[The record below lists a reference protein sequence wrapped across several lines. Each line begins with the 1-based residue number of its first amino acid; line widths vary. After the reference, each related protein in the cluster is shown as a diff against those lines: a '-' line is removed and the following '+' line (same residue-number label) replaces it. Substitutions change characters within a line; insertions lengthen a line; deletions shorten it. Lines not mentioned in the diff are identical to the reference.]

1 MSKKT
6 IFFIILI
13 IILGLII
20 TGVILYF
27 LFKPTSEQAGITDGN
42 GLPVDETVVGFA
54 TPSPMATLAPEEQQ
68 KLKTIAT
75 GDILAFWPASTTTL
89 QYFKKD
95 GFYEA
100 DFSMIPVKEEKRELG
115 INFSNIL
122 EIKPSKAGKV
132 LVKYVATGAND
143 SSYSVLD
150 ITTRELKNLDANIK
164 TAAWSPDGQLLIF
177 YYSNSPILANTAV
190 TNEQQYLGQID
201 KNLSNKKTLINFK
214 ASNDLLITWPST
226 TTAYIMQKSSGYV
239 NQTVLSFDTKS
250 KIFKQFVEG
259 NGLLLKWDSIGNY
272 GLLFTT
278 QNMGNN
284 PTLKLINKEPI
295 SLGTFPKITLPE
307 KCVFSKKLA
316 VLYCAIVPEL
326 TKGVVWPDDYYMG
339 AFNQDEAIYKIDLQT
354 MEAVPLIDKAIFEI
368 QGIDLTIDETQL
380 IFFDKISG
388 NLYGLKLE

>member
-6 IFFIILI
+6 IFFIIAI
-13 IILGLII
+13 IVLGLVI

-27 LFKPTSEQAGITDGN
+27 LFRPTTEQSGTTINN
-42 GLPVDETVVGFA
+42 GLPTDETVTGFA
-54 TPSPMATLAPEEQQ
+54 TPTPMATLAPEEQE
-68 KLKTIAT
+68 KIKTIAA
-75 GDILAFWPASTTTL
+75 GDILAFWPAGTTTL

-100 DFSMIPVKEEKRELG
+100 DYSMIPVKEEKKELG

-122 EIKPSKAGKV
+122 EIKPSKIGKV
-132 LVKYVATGAND
+132 LVKYVATGASD

-150 ITTRELKNLDANIK
+150 VTTRELKNLDANIK
-164 TAAWSPDGQLLIF
+164 TAAWSPDGQSLIF
-177 YYSNSPILANTAV
+177 YYSNSPILANTTIV
-190 TNEQQYLGQID
+190 TEQQYLGQMD

-226 TTAYIMQKSSGYV
+226 TTAYIMQKPSGYV
-239 NQTVLSFDTKS
+239 NQTVLSFDTKT

-278 QNMGNN
+278 QTNGST

-316 VLYCAIVPEL
+316 VLYCAIPSES
-326 TKGVVWPDDYYMG
+326 TIGVVWPDDYYMG

-354 MEAVPLIDKAIFEI
+354 MEATPLIDKAIFEI
-368 QGIDLTIDETQL
+368 QGIDLTKDETQL
-380 IFFDKISG
+380 MFFDKISG
-388 NLYGLKLE
+388 NLYGLNL

>member
-13 IILGLII
+13 IILGLVI

-27 LFKPTSEQAGITDGN
+27 LFRPTTVQPGATTNN
-42 GLPVDETVVGFA
+42 GLPTDETAVGFA

-68 KLKTIAT
+68 KIRAIAA
-75 GDILAFWPASTTTL
+75 GDILAFWPASTTTI

-100 DFSMIPVKEEKRELG
+100 DYSMIPVKEEKRDLG

-122 EIKPSKAGKV
+122 EIKPSKVGKV
-132 LVKYVATGAND
+132 LVKYVATGASD
-143 SSYSVLD
+143 ASYSVLD
-150 ITTRELKNLDANIK
+150 IVTRELKNLDANIK
-164 TAAWSPDGQLLIF
+164 TAAWSPDGQSLIF
-177 YYSNSPILANTAV
+177 YYSNSPILANTLI
-190 TNEQQYLGQID
+190 TTEQQYLGQMD

-214 ASNDLLITWPST
+214 ASSDLLITWPST
-226 TTAYIMQKSSGYV
+226 STAYIMQKPSGYV
-239 NQTVLSFDTKS
+239 NQTVLSFDTKT

-278 QNMGNN
+278 QANGST
-284 PTLKLINKEPI
+284 PTLKLINKEAI

-307 KCVFSKKLA
+307 KCVFSQKSA
-316 VLYCAIVPEL
+316 VLYCAIASESTV
-326 TKGVVWPDDYYMG
+326 GVVWPDDYYMG

-354 MEAVPLIDKAIFEI
+354 MEATPLIDKAIFEI
-368 QGIDLTIDETQL
+368 QGIDLTKDETQL
-380 IFFDKISG
+380 MFFDKISG
-388 NLYGLKLE
+388 NLYGLKLQ